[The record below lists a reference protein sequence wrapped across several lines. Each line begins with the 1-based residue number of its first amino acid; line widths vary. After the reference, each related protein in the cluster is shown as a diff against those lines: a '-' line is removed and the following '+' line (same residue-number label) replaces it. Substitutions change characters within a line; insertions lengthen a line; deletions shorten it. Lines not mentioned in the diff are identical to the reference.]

1 MKALVATIAL
11 LCMSSSVLAHDIYS
25 DLRDRDGN
33 LCCSGQDCKPVQ
45 ATVLPDGNYYLPASG
60 EPFPPK
66 WQHHHRM
73 IASTI
78 VPIIKCI
85 LGLNPGVIHYGT
97 PRPRLDASLL
107 RCTLPSRALHAFQL
121 RQQPLR
127 FLLRRP
133 ASDHRLRYL
142 LLCLAVELVNSPWS
156 KPASE
161 AICSGRPGQR
171 LVRLRQ

>member
-1 MKALVATIAL
+1 MT
-11 LCMSSSVLAHDIYS
+11 
-25 DLRDRDGN
+25 
-33 LCCSGQDCKPVQ
+33 
-45 ATVLPDGNYYLPASG
+45 
-60 EPFPPK
+60 
-66 WQHHHRM
+66 
-73 IASTI
+73 ASTRRELRSAATSTSTTAIGLIRALTDARPIKPTSTRCLSARRPNPGRGSTYRRGNSVQTTAATSI
-78 VPIIKCI
+78 VSIIVSIIKCI
-85 LGLNPGVIHYGT
+85 LGLIPGVIHYGT
-97 PRPRLDASLL
+97 PHPRLDASLL